1 MKELDKEN
9 LKLIYVLKVGYNYK
23 YEGSYEFIFSFDET
37 NIDAMKWGWDI
48 SPACDNAYPP
58 ENEYINEVINL
69 KTDLFDLFCLHEA
82 VDREY
87 MHGYHNIHAL
97 AYEVERDDED
107 NTESIIRENYP
118 DNEDDLPLLV
128 FHYGMSL
135 AEVCDLFYER
145 NIILKEK
152 EFVEAANIKIIH

>member
-9 LKLIYVLKVGYNYK
+9 LKLIFVSKVGYNYK
-23 YEGSYEFIFSFDET
+23 NEGLYEFIFSFDET
-37 NIDAMKWGWDI
+37 NIDAIKWGWDI
-48 SPACDNAYPP
+48 SPSCDNALKP
-58 ENEYINEVINL
+58 EEEYIDEVINL

-97 AYEVERDDED
+97 AYEVEREDED
-107 NTESIIRENYP
+107 NTESIIQENYS
-118 DNEDDLPLLV
+118 DNEDLPLLV
-128 FHYGMSL
+128 FHYGMTL
-135 AEVCDLFYER
+135 AEVCDIFYQR

-152 EFVEAANIKIIH
+152 EFVEAAKVKLI